1 MSSLEKMSEAIMK
14 ALDDNNVEEVLS
26 VLAGSFVALTVEVIR
41 RNGNDPDMEI
51 HIDDASNDRAITIH
65 AVKDNNGN

>member
-1 MSSLEKMSEAIMK
+1 MSSLEKMSEAIMM

-65 AVKDNNGN
+65 ATKDKS